1 MSDYPIITSRMKTA
15 NNDYASDNLKLF
27 FPCNEGVGD
36 TISDI
41 ISGVVITDTAS
52 IEYTVPHTSTVQV
65 LRDAAVTG
73 SFPAIPLG
81 SSCIFFTVQQCVT
94 LSAFAEISIGLNNE
108 AGYSITPSTSHVEDD
123 NGNKVSNLD
132 ALTVSDGQDF
142 IKALAYDGVSKTID
156 VYDAVTT
163 ATVAKTATT
172 TDASAI
178 DSAITPASFVAC
190 NPGVAQHLYAF
201 GLYVYG
207 GALPAQAVIISELDT
222 MYKNILNG
230 NKWAAPGL

>member
-52 IEYTVPHTSTVQV
+52 IEYTVPHTSTVQTI
-65 LRDAAVTG
+65 RDAAVTG

-94 LSAFAEISIGLNNE
+94 LSAFAEISTGLTNE
-108 AGYSITPSTSHVEDD
+108 AGYGITQSVAFVEDD
-123 NGNKVSNLD
+123 NGNKVTN
-132 ALTVSDGQDF
+132 SDILAFSSGQDY

-156 VYDAVTT
+156 VYAAAVT

-178 DSAITPASFVAC
+178 DSAITPASFVTC
-190 NPGVAQHLYAF
+190 NLSTAQHHYAH